1 MNKNVNIIG
10 PGLLLILTAGLAAS
24 ALAQSGDPISGPP
37 KAAAG
42 SPAVTPVLAARTNS
56 ASAPVKASAAN
67 VVIGFDQL
75 AGFRLVLAPEVEIN
89 TNRIAWADSQVMAMI
104 PESIRKLDG
113 QRISVEGFMLPIGYE
128 KDRLAEFILIR
139 DMPGCCY
146 GGPPYPHEWVKAVVK
161 APKITA
167 EMDRPV
173 RVRGIFHVGVERQ
186 GGYLSS
192 IYRLDAETAEVA
204 PGR

>member
-1 MNKNVNIIG
+1 MNKNLNLIG
-10 PGLLLILTAGLAAS
+10 RGLLLTLTAGLAVS

-42 SPAVTPVLAARTNS
+42 SPVATLVLAATTNA
-56 ASAPVKASAAN
+56 ASAPAKASAAN

-75 AGFRLVLAPEVEIN
+75 AGFRLVLTPEVEIN

-146 GGPPYPHEWVKAVVK
+146 GGPPNAHEWVKAVVK
-161 APKITA
+161 SPKITT
-167 EMDRPV
+167 EMYHPV

>member
-1 MNKNVNIIG
+1 MNKNLPIIG
-10 PGLLLILTAGLAAS
+10 PGILFTLVAVLAAT

-42 SPAVTPVLAARTNS
+42 SPNAALVLTPRTNF
-56 ASAPVKASAAN
+56 ALAPAKMSGTN
-67 VVIGFDQL
+67 LVIGFDQL
-75 AGFRLVLAPEVEIN
+75 AGFRLALTPELELT
-89 TNRIAWADSQVMAMI
+89 TNRTAWADSQVMAMI

-113 QRISVEGFMLPIGYE
+113 QRIFVEGFMLPIGYE
-128 KDRLAEFILIR
+128 KDRLAEFILVR

-146 GGPPYPHEWVKAVVK
+146 GGPPNAHEWVKAVVK
-161 APKITA
+161 SPKLTT
-167 EMDRPV
+167 EMDHPV
-173 RVRGIFHVGVERQ
+173 RVRGIFRVGVERQ